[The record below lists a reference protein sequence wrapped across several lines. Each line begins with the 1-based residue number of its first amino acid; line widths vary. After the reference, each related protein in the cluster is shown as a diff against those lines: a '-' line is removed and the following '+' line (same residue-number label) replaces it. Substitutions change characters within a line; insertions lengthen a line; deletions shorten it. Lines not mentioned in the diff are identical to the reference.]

1 MRQKFVTGG
10 RTDRRMDD
18 RQQVIREL
26 TWTFDSGD
34 LKTSIFALKPMHL
47 FYTLFKKKQRMQIQ
61 NVESIF

>member
-1 MRQKFVTGG
+1 
-10 RTDRRMDD
+10 MDD

-34 LKTSIFALKPMHL
+34 LKTSIFARKQMHL

>member
-34 LKTSIFALKPMHL
+34 LKTSIFARKQMHL
-47 FYTLFKKKQRMQIQ
+47 FYTLFKKNSACKYRT
-61 NVESIF
+61 